1 MDNQILEKLYHL
13 YGREILLFLFSIC
26 GNWSIA
32 EDLQQET
39 FLKALLSVPKNYEHI
54 RAWLYKVARNL
65 CYNYM
70 KRENRIASENLEN
83 MSELPSGENLLE
95 QYIEKER
102 FQMLYKGLLKL
113 AAPKREV
120 LELQYFGNFTL
131 KQIAQIMG
139 LSYENVRVLKMR
151 AKTELKKI
159 LEEDGYEIL

>member
-26 GNWSIA
+26 GNWSVA

-70 KRENRIASENLEN
+70 RREKRMVSENFEN
-83 MSELPSGENLLE
+83 MTELLSDDDLLE

-102 FQMLYKGLLKL
+102 FQMLYKALLKL
-113 AAPKREV
+113 PASKREI
-120 LELQYFGNFTL
+120 LELEYFGNFTL
-131 KQIAQIMG
+131 KEIAQIIG
-139 LSYENVRVLKMR
+139 ISYENVRVMKMR
-151 AKTELKKI
+151 AKAELKKI